1 MRGLM
6 NITKQE
12 LGQHYENIQ
21 PENQS
26 PLPFQACRLLR
37 PKSRPES
44 SIPPVVRGISMIGII
59 FLSNASEHIVA
70 CRMGQLL
77 SQKGV

>member
-1 MRGLM
+1 M
-6 NITKQE
+6 NITKQQ
-12 LGQHYENIQ
+12 LGQHYENIR

-26 PLPFQACRLLR
+26 PLPFQACRLLL

-44 SIPPVVRGISMIGII
+44 SIPPVMIAII

-70 CRMGQLL
+70 RRMGQLL
-77 SQKGV
+77 FQKEV